1 MVAITFDFMVTVVG
15 CLTWSVNPVSIVKF
29 IKKLCTA
36 ERSADLMKRL
46 KVSRKT
52 YDPPSLWSD
61 LLLRIDAMTL
71 TGILQ
76 IEQAACLRKLLWA
89 RDAQTADVF
98 VNLAD
103 RADAELAAGLL
114 SMINATRRYKNLVVD
129 QRTRI
134 DIM

>member
-1 MVAITFDFMVTVVG
+1 
-15 CLTWSVNPVSIVKF
+15 
-29 IKKLCTA
+29 
-36 ERSADLMKRL
+36 MKRF

-52 YDPPSLWSD
+52 YDPPSVWSD

-76 IEQAACLRKLLWA
+76 VEQAGALRKLVWA

-98 VNLAD
+98 ANLVD

-114 SMINATRRYKNLVVD
+114 SMINETRRYKHRASCS
-129 QRTRI
+129 Q
-134 DIM
+134 